1 MYTVYL
7 INSTLIVVSPS
18 GGMMGEVVR
27 SRAVA
32 VDMYMD
38 VAAQL
43 DAQHVL
49 SNDSCIIN

>member
-1 MYTVYL
+1 MYTLYL

-18 GGMMGEVVR
+18 GSMMGEVAR

-32 VDMYMD
+32 VDRYMD

-43 DAQHVL
+43 ETNNLL
-49 SNDSCIIN
+49 SNDSSILN